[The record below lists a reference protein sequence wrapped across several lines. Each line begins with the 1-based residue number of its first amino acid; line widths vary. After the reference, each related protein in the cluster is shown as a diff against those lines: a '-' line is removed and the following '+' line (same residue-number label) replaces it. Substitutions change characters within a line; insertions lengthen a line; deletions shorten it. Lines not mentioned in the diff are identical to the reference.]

1 VEEEE
6 RRGGGRAGGGRRR
19 GRRGRRKFY
28 WVPLYVAPFGAVQK
42 NHPDFDFGCFF
53 VECFFFFVLSVAPF
67 ADVV

>member
-1 VEEEE
+1 MIYRYIDAIPGLSDIQE
-6 RRGGGRAGGGRRR
+6 
-19 GRRGRRKFY
+19 Y

-53 VECFFFFVLSVAPF
+53 FECFFFFVLFVAPF